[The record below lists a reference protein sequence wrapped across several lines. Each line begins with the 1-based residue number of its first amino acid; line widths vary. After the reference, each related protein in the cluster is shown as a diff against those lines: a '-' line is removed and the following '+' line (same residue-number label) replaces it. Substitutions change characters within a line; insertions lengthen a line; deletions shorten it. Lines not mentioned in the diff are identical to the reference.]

1 MVFATLKTDKKYIRS
16 TMLRRRNSLS
26 REEVIDLSYKIEINL
41 FSWKKF
47 LSCDHILYYC
57 SFGNEVMTDTMIDRS
72 LSLRNKVYVPRILKK
87 EGKLEIC
94 EIENLE
100 KNFLINS
107 LGMREPH
114 GINVKTVSPVKIDA
128 VVTPGLAFDRSG
140 SRIGFGGGYYDKL
153 FVELRNQ
160 SLRIGVAYDFQR
172 AESLYQDPWDKKVH
186 KVITEKTR

>member
-1 MVFATLKTDKKYIRS
+1 MVFATIKMDKKYIRS

-26 REEVIDLSYKIEINL
+26 REEVIDLSCKIEINL
-41 FSWKKF
+41 FSWKNF
-47 LSCDHILYYC
+47 LSCDHILYYR
-57 SFGNEVMTDTMIDRS
+57 SFGNEVMTDTMITRS
-72 LSLRNKVYVPRILKK
+72 LDLRKKVYVPRILKR

-100 KNFLINS
+100 KKFVLNS

-153 FVELRNQ
+153 FVELPNQ

-172 AESLYQDPWDKKVH
+172 VESLYQDPWDKKVH